1 MKKVIVISD
10 SFKGTISSNE
20 ICSIAAE
27 TIPRYFPGCEV
38 VTIPAADGG
47 EGTVECFVRALDA
60 EPVSI
65 QVSGAYGEKIEA
77 QYARMGDA
85 AIIEMAAAA
94 GLPSVGERKDP
105 SATTTFGV
113 GEIIL
118 HAVESGCKRILLGLG
133 GSATN
138 DCGCGCASALG
149 VRFFDSSNISFVP
162 VGRSLKDIAHIDVSA
177 ARELLNGVELT
188 LMCDV
193 ENPLYGD
200 KGAAYVFAPQ
210 KGADKDMV
218 KRLDDGL
225 RHFAEVVR
233 LDLGIDVSELPGG
246 GAAGGMGTGSSALLG
261 GQLQSGIESILN
273 IIDFDV
279 QLQNA
284 DLVISGEGRIDSQ
297 SLDGKLISGVSRRTK
312 AAGVPLIALVGCIDE
327 SAEAAYSKGVTAMFT
342 IGRNSV
348 PEAELAQRSK
358 SDYRAT
364 LEDILRLIKCFE
376 SKTAK

>member
-47 EGTVECFVRALDA
+47 KGTVECFVRALDA

-246 GAAGGMGTGSSALLG
+246 GAAGGMGAGSSALLG

>member
-65 QVSGAYGEKIEA
+65 QESGAYGEKIEA

-246 GAAGGMGTGSSALLG
+246 GAAGGMGAGSSALLG

>member
-138 DCGCGCASALG
+138 DCGCGCAAALG
-149 VRFFDSSNISFVP
+149 VRFFDSSGISFVP

-218 KRLDDGL
+218 KHLDDGL

-246 GAAGGMGTGSSALLG
+246 GAAGGMGAGSSALLG

-376 SKTAK
+376 SKAAK

>member
-27 TIPRYFPGCEV
+27 AIPRYFPGCEV
-38 VTIPAADGG
+38 ISIPAADGG
-47 EGTVECFVRALDA
+47 EGTVECFIKALGA
-60 EPVSI
+60 EPVSV
-65 QVSGAYGEKIEA
+65 QVSGAYGENTDA

-138 DCGCGCASALG
+138 DGGCGCAAALG
-149 VRFFDSSNISFVP
+149 VRFFNGEGKSFVP

-210 KGADKDMV
+210 KGADEDMV

-225 RHFAEVVR
+225 RHFAELIR
-233 LDLGIDVSELPGG
+233 HDLGIDVSELPGG
-246 GAAGGMGTGSSALLG
+246 GAAGGMGAGSCALLG
-261 GQLQSGIESILN
+261 GRLQSGIESVLN
-273 IIDFDV
+273 VIDFDAH
-279 QLQNA
+279 LKNA

-297 SLDGKLISGVSRRTK
+297 SLNGKLISGVSRRTK

-327 SAEAAYSKGVTAMFT
+327 SAEAAYSQGVTAMFT

-348 PEAELAQRSK
+348 PESELAQRSK
-358 SDYRAT
+358 SDYKST

-376 SKTAK
+376 SK

>member
-133 GSATN
+133 GSATS
-138 DCGCGCASALG
+138 DCGWGCASALG

-246 GAAGGMGTGSSALLG
+246 GAAGGMGAGSSALLG

>member
-1 MKKVIVISD
+1 M
-10 SFKGTISSNE
+10 
-20 ICSIAAE
+20 
-27 TIPRYFPGCEV
+27 IP
-38 VTIPAADGG
+38 
-47 EGTVECFVRALDA
+47 
-60 EPVSI
+60 
-65 QVSGAYGEKIEA
+65 Q
-77 QYARMGDA
+77 
-85 AIIEMAAAA
+85 
-94 GLPSVGERKDP
+94 
-105 SATTTFGV
+105 
-113 GEIIL
+113 
-118 HAVESGCKRILLGLG
+118 LL
-133 GSATN
+133 
-138 DCGCGCASALG
+138 
-149 VRFFDSSNISFVP
+149 
-162 VGRSLKDIAHIDVSA
+162 
-177 ARELLNGVELT
+177 
-188 LMCDV
+188 
-193 ENPLYGD
+193 
-200 KGAAYVFAPQ
+200 
-210 KGADKDMV
+210 
-218 KRLDDGL
+218 
-225 RHFAEVVR
+225 R

-246 GAAGGMGTGSSALLG
+246 GAAGGMGAGSSALLG

-376 SKTAK
+376 SKAAK

>member
-94 GLPSVGERKDP
+94 VLPSVGERKDP

-138 DCGCGCASALG
+138 DCGCGCASTLG

-246 GAAGGMGTGSSALLG
+246 GAAGGMGAGSSALLG

>member
-138 DCGCGCASALG
+138 DCGCSCASALG

-246 GAAGGMGTGSSALLG
+246 GAAGGMGAGSSALLG